1 MRFIDLERL
10 EDLQDWPPGKHPFQ
24 KYTPQRWEARLLQ
37 AQEEL
42 RNAADSETWRKIF
55 TKYSDLWSD
64 VKIHLRT
71 QSHDKCW
78 YCETSTRAFPGDI
91 DHYRPKGNIAE
102 TADHVGYWWLAF
114 EWRNWRFVCRY
125 CNSLNRD
132 FVTGEVSGKGDS
144 FPLLRGEAYRIK
156 GPDEYE
162 YYEELLREYPKLLD
176 PTEREDTALLTFTS
190 EGVPEPV
197 EENEQQDTYERA
209 RASIEIYHL
218 DSSRLKNE
226 RKKIFVQVKRHVE
239 DYQRFIYKWETE
251 HDYSAYAL
259 ARRAGKA
266 LGRMIAKDAEYS
278 MAAIAYLKE
287 HFQRHPDW
295 TWIYTLLTSPS
306 EPIYA
311 SIYVPVTGVE
321 SGAPGEPGETA

>member
-10 EDLQDWPPGKHPFQ
+10 EDLQDWPPGKHSFQ
-24 KYTPQRWEARLLQ
+24 KYPPEKWRARLLQ

-42 RNAADSETWRKIF
+42 RNASDSETRSKVF
-55 TKYSDLWSD
+55 TKYGDLWSD

-78 YCETSTRAFPGDI
+78 YCETSTRGFPGDI

-144 FPLLRGEAYRIK
+144 FPLLRGEICRIK

-162 YYEELLREYPKLLD
+162 YYEELMREYPKLLD
-176 PTEREDTALLTFTS
+176 PTEREDTALITFTS
-190 EGVPEPV
+190 EGMPEPV
-197 EENEQQDTYERA
+197 EENGDNYERA
-209 RASIEIYHL
+209 KASIEIYFL
-218 DSSRLKNE
+218 DRSMLKNK
-226 RKKIFVQVKRHVE
+226 RKEIFVQVKSHVE
-239 DYQRFIYKWETE
+239 DYQRFIRKWESE
-251 HDYSAYAL
+251 HNHSDYYL

-278 MAAIAYLKE
+278 MTAITYLKE
-287 HFQRHPDW
+287 HLRRHPDW
-295 TWIYTLLTSPS
+295 TWISTLLTSPS
-306 EPIYA
+306 EPIYV
-311 SIYVPVTGVE
+311 SMYVPVTDT
-321 SGAPGEPGETA
+321 EPGAIDKPEESL